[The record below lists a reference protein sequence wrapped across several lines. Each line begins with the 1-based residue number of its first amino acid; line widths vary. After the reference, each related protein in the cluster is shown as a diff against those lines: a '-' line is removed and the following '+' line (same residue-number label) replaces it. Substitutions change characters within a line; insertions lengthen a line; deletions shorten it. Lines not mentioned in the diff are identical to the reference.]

1 MYVDFEVGGVGKVD
15 ETDNELTVK
24 AALER
29 PKIDTRAPP
38 GPGKPPPG
46 SAEPPC
52 VMTVVVLV
60 LASSS
65 GARRRLG
72 RRRASGSLTC
82 AKNVDL
88 PSERPLTLSRCR
100 YRVGPFTLLRR

>member
-46 SAEPPC
+46 S
-52 VMTVVVLV
+52 
-60 LASSS
+60 S
-65 GARRRLG
+65 
-72 RRRASGSLTC
+72 
-82 AKNVDL
+82 
-88 PSERPLTLSRCR
+88 
-100 YRVGPFTLLRR
+100 